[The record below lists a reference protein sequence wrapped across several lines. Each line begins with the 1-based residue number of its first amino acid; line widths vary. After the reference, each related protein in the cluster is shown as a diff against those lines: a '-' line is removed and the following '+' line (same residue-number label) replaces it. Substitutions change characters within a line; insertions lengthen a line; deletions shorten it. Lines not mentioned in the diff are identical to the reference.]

1 MKKKIS
7 LLLVVLMLVTFM
19 PMSMAESREKAVVS
33 TQKFTVNGKAEY
45 VDAYIIKGKN
55 YLKLRDVAYALKGTK
70 AQFDVGYDEQ
80 KNLIMLETNKPYGDS
95 AGNITRTSD
104 NSYMASMQDMNL
116 LVDGKE
122 KKIRSAAIFGYN
134 YIELRNLAELIGFD
148 IDYDASTRTVVI
160 KSEKLKMPC
169 KLKFDLEDFDGN
181 KFNIADILSEHDYTF
196 VNVWGTFCGP
206 CRNEM
211 PELAKLGEDYKDK
224 VGFIGIVRDVKPLTD
239 SSSSTD
245 KNIRDLTISDAKNI
259 LSKANAKFKNYV
271 STQEAKAFL
280 DTLITGIPTSFIIDS
295 EGNVVD
301 TLIGASASGNY
312 ERYKRAIDKYIQ

>member
-1 MKKKIS
+1 
-7 LLLVVLMLVTFM
+7 
-19 PMSMAESREKAVVS
+19 
-33 TQKFTVNGKAEY
+33 
-45 VDAYIIKGKN
+45 
-55 YLKLRDVAYALKGTK
+55 
-70 AQFDVGYDEQ
+70 
-80 KNLIMLETNKPYGDS
+80 MLETNKPYGDS

-224 VGFIGIVRDVKPLTD
+224 VGFIGIVRDVKPLMD

-280 DTLITGIPTSFIIDS
+280 DTLITGLPTSFIIDS

-312 ERYKRAIDKYIQ
+312 ERYKRAIDKYIK

>member
-7 LLLVVLMLVTFM
+7 LLLVVLMLVTLM
-19 PMSMAESREKAVVS
+19 PMSMASSEEKAMES
-33 TQKFTVNGKAEY
+33 TQKFTVNGEAREIR
-45 VDAYIIKGKN
+45 AYIIKGKN
-55 YLKLRDVAYALKGTK
+55 YLRLRDAAAALRGTK
-70 AQFDVGYDEQ
+70 AQFQVDYDND
-80 KNLIMLETNKPYGDS
+80 KNLVSIERNKPYEDPS
-95 AGNITRTSD
+95 NTKIYSSQKELWATMKNMDVLI
-104 NSYMASMQDMNL
+104 
-116 LVDGKE
+116 DGKE
-122 KKIRSAAIFGYN
+122 KKLKSAFIIETN
-134 YIELRNLAELIGFD
+134 YIELRDLAKLVGFSVS
-148 IDYDASTRTVVI
+148 YDAPTRTVVI

-224 VGFIGIVRDVKPLTD
+224 VGFIGIVRDVKPLMD

-312 ERYKRAIDKYIQ
+312 ERYKRAIDKYIK

>member
-19 PMSMAESREKAVVS
+19 PMSMAASEEKAVES
-33 TQKFTVNGKAEY
+33 TQKFTVNGEAFEIR
-45 VDAYIIKGKN
+45 AYIIKGKN
-55 YLKLRDVAYALKGTK
+55 YLKLRDAAAALRGTK
-70 AQFDVGYDEQ
+70 AQFYVDYDNDKHLVSIE
-80 KNLIMLETNKPYGDS
+80 MNKPYEDL
-95 AGNITRTSD
+95 SD
-104 NSYMASMQDMNL
+104 IKTYSSQKELWATMRNMDVL
-116 LVDGKE
+116 IDGKE
-122 KKIRSAAIFGYN
+122 KKLKSAFIIETN

-224 VGFIGIVRDVKPLTD
+224 VGFIGIVRDVKPLMD

-312 ERYKRAIDKYIQ
+312 ERYKRAIDKYIK

>member
-7 LLLVVLMLVTFM
+7 LLLVVLMLVTLM

-33 TQKFTVNGKAEY
+33 TQKFIVNGKAEY

-224 VGFIGIVRDVKPLTD
+224 VGFIGIVRDVKPLMD

-312 ERYKRAIDKYIQ
+312 ERYKRAIDKYIK

>member
-19 PMSMAESREKAVVS
+19 PMSMAASEEKAVES
-33 TQKFTVNGKAEY
+33 TQKFTVNGEAFEIR
-45 VDAYIIKGKN
+45 AYIIKGKN
-55 YLKLRDVAYALKGTK
+55 YLRLRDAAAALRGTK
-70 AQFDVGYDEQ
+70 AQFQVDYNND
-80 KNLIMLETNKPYGDS
+80 KNLVSIERNKPYEDPS
-95 AGNITRTSD
+95 NTKIYSSKKELWATMKNMDVLI
-104 NSYMASMQDMNL
+104 
-116 LVDGKE
+116 DGKE
-122 KKIRSAAIFGYN
+122 KKLKSAFIIDTN
-134 YIELRNLAELIGFD
+134 YIELRDLAKLVGFSVS
-148 IDYDASTRTVVI
+148 YDAKTRTVAL

-169 KLKFDLEDFDGN
+169 KLKFNLEDFDGN

-259 LSKANAKFKNYV
+259 LGKANAKFKNYV

-312 ERYKRAIDKYIQ
+312 ERYKRAIDKYIK